1 MKRDNSALSTVRELS
16 PFATPPRVLVL
27 ADDDSAGNA
36 VALAEAL
43 DAAGADAEVRFGAA
57 SRNDHSQP
65 DAVIV
70 AGRRGYQVT
79 RHHPILE
86 RISRLVK

>member
-1 MKRDNSALSTVRELS
+1 MKRDYRSLSLVRESS
-16 PFATPPRVLVL
+16 PFATPPRVLVM
-27 ADDDSAGNA
+27 ADDDSAGEA

-43 DAAGADAEVRFGAA
+43 EAAGAVAEVRFGT
-57 SRNDHSQP
+57 DKKHSYS

-70 AGRRGYQVT
+70 AETRGYRVT

-86 RISRLVK
+86 SLSRVSK